1 MTIATILTSLEDYMK
16 PLVQAEDGILSVV
29 ETVEDLIEALG
40 GNAPEKWRVVL
51 STDGEKAP
59 EPTGRGGHVVN
70 EITVYVQA
78 PRGMDAKPSKSLH
91 RKATNNRPAFL
102 ERLSWV
108 IRKLRA
114 VRFDHPEIDGMENLN
129 YRGWEWLKYQDVPD
143 LRTAKLTFE
152 LLYVADDPT
161 TELPL
166 PDPVLTPGTPSMAI
180 VGSYLHLTLD
190 GETKRVRL
198 LDLA

>member
-1 MTIATILTSLEDYMK
+1 MTIATILTSLEDYMR

-29 ETVEDLIEALG
+29 ETVEDLIEMLG

-59 EPTGRGGHVVN
+59 EGTGRGGHVVN
-70 EITVYVQA
+70 EITVYVQV
-78 PRGMDAKPSKSLH
+78 PRGMEVRPSKALH
-91 RKATNNRPAFL
+91 RQGTNNRPSFL
-102 ERLSWV
+102 ARLSWV

-114 VRFDHPEIDGMENLN
+114 VRFDHAEIDGVENLN
-129 YRGWEWLKYQDVPD
+129 YRGWEWLKYQDLPAW
-143 LRTAKLTFE
+143 RTAKLTFE

-166 PDPVLTPGTPSMAI
+166 PDPVLTPGAPSLAI
-180 VGSYLHLTLD
+180 VGSYLHITLN